1 VDVDLRK
8 VRYFV
13 AVAEHLN
20 FGRAAQALHIAQPV
34 LSRQIRALEQELK
47 VQLFE
52 RDKRATRLTPAG
64 QALLEDGRALL
75 AAADAARRRIAD
87 VAAGERVF
95 TVGFMPGLIVTAA
108 VSEFS
113 RRHPDVTVEVL
124 RTDWINQTDV
134 IHDGTVDVGYLRLP
148 VELRGLTTEPLLSEQ
163 RVAVVPAGHRLA
175 GKDSVV
181 VADLAAEHLLQ
192 DPEAVPEWRDIAV
205 ELRDGQPPGRIPFF
219 RTVEEKLEHVAAG
232 HGIVVLPLS
241 TATFYTR
248 ADISHVLVGDIA
260 PNQVCLA
267 WDSLRHSP
275 LIGDYVAIA
284 RTVCSAATV
293 PAARLAARLLASLPA
308 YLLICLFVAAQVGA
322 EEPDQVLAGQGGGA
336 DAAEEE
342 DQHPDRVEV
351 GLDQPEHADH
361 QPEQDDQ
368 GHRADVSGAH
378 VLGCHFCENVAGSH
392 ACTRSAVAVHIA

>member
-75 AAADAARRRIAD
+75 AAADATRRRLAD

-113 RRHPDVTVEVL
+113 RRHPEVTVEVL

-148 VELRGLTTEPLLSEQ
+148 VDLRGLTTEPLLSEQ

-175 GKDSVV
+175 GKDSVL

-336 DAAEEE
+336 DAAEE
-342 DQHPDRVEV
+342 
-351 GLDQPEHADH
+351 
-361 QPEQDDQ
+361 QD
-368 GHRADVSGAH
+368 
-378 VLGCHFCENVAGSH
+378 
-392 ACTRSAVAVHIA
+392 

>member
-1 VDVDLRK
+1 MDLDLRK

-13 AVAEHLN
+13 AVAEELN

-75 AAADAARRRIAD
+75 AAADAARRRISD
-87 VAAGERVF
+87 VAADERVF
-95 TVGFMPGLIVTAA
+95 TVGFMPGLIVTPA

-113 RRHPDVTVEVL
+113 RCHPEVTVEVL

-148 VELRGLTTEPLLSEQ
+148 VDLRDLTIEPLLSEQ

-175 GKDSVV
+175 GKDSIM

-232 HGIVVLPLS
+232 HGIAVLPLS

-248 ADISHVLVGDIA
+248 ADISHVLVCDIA

-267 WDSLRHSP
+267 WDSLCRSP
-275 LIGDYVAIA
+275 LIRDYAAIA
-284 RTVCSAATV
+284 RTTRSAAT
-293 PAARLAARLLASLPA
+293 AAPLA
-308 YLLICLFVAAQVGA
+308 
-322 EEPDQVLAGQGGGA
+322 
-336 DAAEEE
+336 
-342 DQHPDRVEV
+342 
-351 GLDQPEHADH
+351 
-361 QPEQDDQ
+361 
-368 GHRADVSGAH
+368 
-378 VLGCHFCENVAGSH
+378 
-392 ACTRSAVAVHIA
+392 